1 MKRTNV
7 LMLLVIVPATVIL
20 MAILMMSDDDM
31 PLPPGMRAT
40 TLPAG
45 AILLPE
51 KPVPNTMPS
60 ISSMSS
66 ADSVT
71 TPSTMPATPSPIMPV
86 EVATPT
92 TQSLDRPPTFF
103 RFQYQS
109 DPKQPVRD
117 WQQIDEITWVETYH
131 GNKKTKYELVGPSD
145 DPKDPGVIL
154 TRLPDHGMEVYV
166 PLMSNPDRR
175 LGWRYPEGKKPKDAP
190 ANDMPWY
197 TLGTIEEER

>member
-7 LMLLVIVPATVIL
+7 IMLLILVPATVIL
-20 MAILMMSDDDM
+20 MMMLMMSDDDM
-31 PLPPGMRAT
+31 NLPPGMRGT

-60 ISSMSS
+60 MD
-66 ADSVT
+66 ALT
-71 TPSTMPATPSPIMPV
+71 TPSTMPSTMPAMPSSMTPV
-86 EVATPT
+86 EAAPT

-103 RFQYQS
+103 RFQYLA

-131 GNKKTKYELVGPSD
+131 GNKKTRYELVGPSD